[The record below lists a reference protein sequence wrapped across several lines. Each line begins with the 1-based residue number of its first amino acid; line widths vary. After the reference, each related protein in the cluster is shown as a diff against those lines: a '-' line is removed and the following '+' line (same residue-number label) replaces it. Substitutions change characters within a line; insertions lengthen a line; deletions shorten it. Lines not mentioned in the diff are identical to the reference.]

1 MGSKVIRQVNYAIR
15 KSGKILPENSF
26 TGLTNIDDECR
37 LYLSLGPGGA
47 GGEASHAFGHY
58 WFHIRGVSFI
68 QGLGFNIEVWKVFN
82 DSQKSLN
89 LIQVGVIRPYVT

>member
-1 MGSKVIRQVNYAIR
+1 MMSAGDVRYFYLKFYHKRALEALKLGLSLMNSGSII
-15 KSGKILPENSF
+15 SC
-26 TGLTNIDDECR
+26 DR

-68 QGLGFNIEVWKVFN
+68 QGLGFNIEV
-82 DSQKSLN
+82 
-89 LIQVGVIRPYVT
+89 